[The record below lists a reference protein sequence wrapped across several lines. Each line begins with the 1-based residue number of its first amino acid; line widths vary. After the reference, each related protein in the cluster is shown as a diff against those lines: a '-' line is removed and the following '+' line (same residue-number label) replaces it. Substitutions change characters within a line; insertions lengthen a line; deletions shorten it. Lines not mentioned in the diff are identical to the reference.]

1 VNEINAL
8 HVTGFGLQNPPRTGI
23 NFFKGTSAATIGVD
37 LTDTSGGALPGSAPD
52 LNNIA
57 AADPP
62 GSPGNNAIALR
73 IAALARNGAGSL
85 GTVSLP
91 QFYNNM
97 VSELGIDVSSSG
109 NEVSSNELVLQQ
121 LEGQRD
127 AISAVSLDE
136 EMTNLIRFQRA
147 FDAAAKVVA
156 TTDEMF
162 QTILT
167 MV

>member
-1 VNEINAL
+1 
-8 HVTGFGLQNPPRTGI
+8 
-23 NFFKGTSAATIGVD
+23 
-37 LTDTSGGALPGSAPD
+37 
-52 LNNIA
+52 
-57 AADPP
+57 
-62 GSPGNNAIALR
+62 
-73 IAALARNGAGSL
+73 
-85 GTVSLP
+85 
-91 QFYNNM
+91 M

-127 AISAVSLDE
+127 AVSAVSLDE